1 MPHPVVIIGAGPIGL
16 AGAAQAQSR
25 GLDTIVLEAGA
36 SAGAAVSEW
45 GHIRLFSPWS
55 ELVDPVA
62 TALLVGSGW
71 QAPSLSAYPTG
82 DDWVSAY
89 LRPLA
94 EALERTD
101 EVQIRYGH
109 RVVGVTRFGRDRL
122 VDSGRD
128 DEPLVLQV
136 DTGDG
141 IERIT
146 ASAVVDASGTWGG
159 PNPLGG
165 DGLPALGELDHAHR
179 ISYRVPDL
187 RSEQGA
193 ERYAGQHVVVAG
205 TGASAQNALV
215 ELARLAESAPGT
227 RVTWLVRRPSVGNAF
242 GGGDNDQLEARGAL
256 GRSAERAAGSGAVT
270 AVTSFRTASVEP
282 QADGRLTV
290 TDFGGRTVTDVDEI
304 VAVTGF
310 RPDLGFLS
318 EIRLDLDP
326 VLQSP
331 RTLAPLIDPNVH
343 SCGTVYPHGA
353 KELVQPEPGFY
364 LVGMKSY
371 GRAPSFLTLTGGEQV
386 RSVVAAIAGDHLAAE
401 RVELVLPDTGVCGGS
416 GTFDDAAEDGGCCAP
431 GGPEL
436 ISIGRSDP
444 ETAR

>member
-16 AGAAQAQSR
+16 AAAAHAQSR

-55 ELVDPVA
+55 ELIDPA
-62 TALLVGSGW
+62 AAALLDGSGW
-71 QAPSLSAYPTG
+71 QAPTGTAYPTG
-82 DDWVSAY
+82 HDWVDGY
-89 LRPLA
+89 LKPLA
-94 EALERTD
+94 VALEKTD
-101 EVQIRYGH
+101 EVEVRYAH
-109 RVVGVTRFGRDRL
+109 RVVGVTRLGRDRL
-122 VDSGRD
+122 VDSGRE

-136 DTGDG
+136 DTGHG
-141 IERIT
+141 TERIT
-146 ASAVVDASGTWGG
+146 ASAVIDASGTWGG
-159 PNPLGG
+159 PNPLGA
-165 DGLPALGELDHAHR
+165 DGLPALGETVHADR
-179 ISYRVPDL
+179 ITYRVPDL
-187 RSEQGA
+187 RSEPGRQ
-193 ERYAGQHVVVAG
+193 RYAGKHVVVAG

-215 ELARLAESAPGT
+215 ELAHLAESAPGT

-256 GRSAERAAGSGAVT
+256 GKSAERAAGSGAVS
-270 AVTSFRTASVEP
+270 ARTSFRSASVV
-282 QADGRLTV
+282 QQDDGRLTV
-290 TDFGGRTVTDVDEI
+290 TDFDGQTVTDVDEI

-310 RPDLGFLS
+310 RPELGFLS

-353 KELVQPEPGFY
+353 KELVQPEPNFY

-371 GRAPSFLTLTGGEQV
+371 GRAPSFLTLTGCEQV
-386 RSVVAAIAGDHLAAE
+386 RSVVAAIAGDHGAAG
-401 RVELVLPDTGVCGGS
+401 RVELVLPETGVCGGS
-416 GTFDDAAEDGGCCAP
+416 GAFDEAADGGGCCAP
-431 GGPEL
+431 SVPEL
-436 ISIGRSDP
+436 ITVSG
-444 ETAR
+444 ARPGGGC

>member
-1 MPHPVVIIGAGPIGL
+1 MSHPVVIIGAGPIGL
-16 AGAAQAQSR
+16 AGAAHAQSR
-25 GLDTIVLEAGA
+25 GLDTIVLEAGP
-36 SAGAAVSEW
+36 SAGAAVSQW

-62 TALLVGSGW
+62 AALLDASGW
-71 QAPSLSAYPTG
+71 QAPAPSSYPTG
-82 DDWVSAY
+82 NDWVADY
-89 LRPLA
+89 LQPLA
-94 EALERTD
+94 DALEKTD
-101 EVQIRYGH
+101 EVEVRYGH

-122 VDSGRD
+122 VDSGREE
-128 DEPLVLQV
+128 EPLVLQV
-136 DTGDG
+136 DTGHG
-141 IERIT
+141 VERLT

-165 DGLPALGELDHAHR
+165 DGLPALGEATHADR

-187 RSEQGA
+187 RSEQGRQ
-193 ERYAGQHVVVAG
+193 RYAGKHVVVAG

-215 ELARLAESAPGT
+215 ELAHLAESAPGT
-227 RVTWLVRRPSVGNAF
+227 RVTWLVRRPTVGNAF

-256 GRSAERAAGSGAVT
+256 GRSAERAAGSGAVS
-270 AVTSFRTASVEP
+270 ARTSFRAASVEE
-282 QADGRLTV
+282 QEGGRLTV
-290 TDFGGRTVTDVDEI
+290 TDFGGQTVTDVDEI

-310 RPDLGFLS
+310 RPDLDFLS
-318 EIRLDLDP
+318 EVRLDLDP

-371 GRAPSFLTLTGGEQV
+371 GRAPSFLTLTGCEQV
-386 RSVVAAIAGDHLAAE
+386 RSVIAAIDGDREAAE
-401 RVELVLPDTGVCGGS
+401 RVELVLPDTGVCGGA
-416 GTFDDAAEDGGCCAP
+416 GTFDDAESDGGCCAP
-431 GGPEL
+431 AVPEL
-436 ISIGRSDP
+436 ITIGHVGSNVSR
-444 ETAR
+444 

>member
-16 AGAAQAQSR
+16 AGAAHAQSR

-36 SAGAAVSEW
+36 SAGAAVREW
-45 GHIRLFSPWS
+45 GHIRLFSPWT
-55 ELVDPVA
+55 ELIDSVA
-62 TALLVGSGW
+62 VALLDASGW
-71 QAPSLSAYPTG
+71 EAPTPTAYPTG
-82 DDWVSAY
+82 NDWVAHY
-89 LRPLA
+89 LQPLA
-94 EALERTD
+94 EALDKTD
-101 EVQIRYGH
+101 QVEVRYGH
-109 RVVGVTRFGRDRL
+109 GVIGVTRFGRDRL
-122 VDSGRD
+122 VDSGREE
-128 DEPLVLQV
+128 EPLVLQV
-136 DTGDG
+136 DTGHG

-165 DGLPALGELDHAHR
+165 DGLPALGELAVQDR

-187 RSEQGA
+187 RGEQGKH
-193 ERYAGQHVVVAG
+193 RYAGKHVIVAG

-215 ELARLAESAPGT
+215 ELTNLADSAPGT
-227 RVTWLVRRPSVGNAF
+227 RVSWLVRRPGVGTAF

-256 GRSAERAAGSGAVT
+256 GKSAERAAGSGAVT
-270 AVTSFRTASVEP
+270 PVTSFRTASVEQ

-310 RPDLGFLS
+310 RPDLRFLS
-318 EIRLDLDP
+318 EVRLDLDP

-364 LVGMKSY
+364 VVGMKSY
-371 GRAPSFLTLTGGEQV
+371 GRAPSFLTLTGCEQV
-386 RSVVAAIAGDHLAAE
+386 RSVVAEIAGDHESAE
-401 RVELVLPDTGVCGGS
+401 RVELALPDTGVCGGS
-416 GTFDDAAEDGGCCAP
+416 GTFDDDAGQGGGCCAP
-431 GGPEL
+431 GEAEL
-436 ISIGRSDP
+436 LSIGGL
-444 ETAR
+444 A

>member
-16 AGAAQAQSR
+16 AGAAHAQSR

-36 SAGAAVSEW
+36 SAGAAVQRV
-45 GHIRLFSPWS
+45 GPHP
-55 ELVDPVA
+55 
-62 TALLVGSGW
+62 ALLPVVRAHRPGRDRAPRRLRLGGARPPRRTPPVTSGS
-71 QAPSLSAYPTG
+71 TG
-82 DDWVSAY
+82 Y
-89 LRPLA
+89 LQPLA
-94 EALERTD
+94 DALETTD
-101 EVQIRYGH
+101 EVDVRYGH

-122 VDSGRD
+122 VDSGRE

-136 DTGDG
+136 DTGHG
-141 IERIT
+141 VERIT
-146 ASAVVDASGTWGG
+146 ARPSSTPPAPGAGPTRWAATASPRSARPPTPTGSATASPTCAASRAG
-159 PNPLGG
+159 
-165 DGLPALGELDHAHR
+165 
-179 ISYRVPDL
+179 S
-187 RSEQGA
+187 
-193 ERYAGQHVVVAG
+193 RYAGKHVVVAG

-215 ELARLAESAPGT
+215 ELAHLAESAPGT

-256 GRSAERAAGSGAVT
+256 GKSAERAAGSGAVT
-270 AVTSFRTASVEP
+270 ARTSFRTASVEQ

-290 TDFGGRTVTDVDEI
+290 TDFDGQTVTDVDEI

-310 RPDLGFLS
+310 RPDLAFLS

-371 GRAPSFLTLTGGEQV
+371 GRAPSFLTLTGCEQV
-386 RSVVAAIAGDHLAAE
+386 RSVIAAIAGDHEAAE
-401 RVELVLPDTGVCGGS
+401 PGRARPPRHRRLRRLRHVRRVRQ
-416 GTFDDAAEDGGCCAP
+416 AAVA
-431 GGPEL
+431 
-436 ISIGRSDP
+436 
-444 ETAR
+444 ARPRCPS

>member
-16 AGAAQAQSR
+16 AGAAQSQSR
-25 GLDTIVLEAGA
+25 GLETIVLEAGP

-55 ELVDPVA
+55 ELIDPVA
-62 TALLVGSGW
+62 STLLAGTGWEAPTAT
-71 QAPSLSAYPTG
+71 AYPTG
-82 DDWVSAY
+82 HDWVAGY
-89 LRPLA
+89 LQPLA
-94 EALERTD
+94 DALEKTD
-101 EVQIRYGH
+101 EVEVRYGH

-122 VDSGRD
+122 VDSGRE

-136 DTGDG
+136 DTGHG
-141 IERIT
+141 IQRIT

-165 DGLPALGELDHAHR
+165 DGLPALGETDHADR

-187 RSEQGA
+187 RSEHGKR
-193 ERYAGQHVVVAG
+193 RYAGKHVVVAG

-215 ELARLAESAPGT
+215 ELAHLAESAPDT

-256 GRSAERAAGSGAVT
+256 GKSAERAAGSGAVS
-270 AVTSFRTASVEP
+270 ARTSFRSASVE
-282 QADGRLTV
+282 QQDDGRLTV
-290 TDFGGRTVTDVDEI
+290 TDFDGQTVTDVDEI

-318 EIRLDLDP
+318 EVRLDLDP

-386 RSVVAAIAGDHLAAE
+386 RSVVAAIAGDHESAD
-401 RVELVLPDTGVCGGS
+401 RVELVLPETGVCGGS
-416 GTFDDAAEDGGCCAP
+416 GTFDEAEQSGGCCAP
-431 GGPEL
+431 EVPEL
-436 ISIGRSDP
+436 ITIGNVGSAVSR
-444 ETAR
+444 

>member
-1 MPHPVVIIGAGPIGL
+1 L
-16 AGAAQAQSR
+16 Q
-25 GLDTIVLEAGA
+25 
-36 SAGAAVSEW
+36 
-45 GHIRLFSPWS
+45 
-55 ELVDPVA
+55 
-62 TALLVGSGW
+62 
-71 QAPSLSAYPTG
+71 
-82 DDWVSAY
+82 
-89 LRPLA
+89 PLA
-94 EALERTD
+94 DALSSTD
-101 EVQIRYGH
+101 QVDVRYGH

-136 DTGDG
+136 DTGHG
-141 IERIT
+141 TERIT

-165 DGLPALGELDHAHR
+165 DGLPALGEAAVQDK

-187 RSEQGA
+187 RREQGRN
-193 ERYAGQHVVVAG
+193 RYAGKHVVVAG

-215 ELARLAESAPGT
+215 ELTNLADSAPGT
-227 RVTWLVRRPSVGNAF
+227 RVSWLVRRPAVGNAF

-256 GRSAERAAGSGAVT
+256 GKSAERAAASGAVT
-270 AVTSFRTASVEP
+270 PVTSFRTASVER

-290 TDFGGRTVTDVDEI
+290 TDFSGQTVTDVDEI

-310 RPDLGFLS
+310 RPDLGFLA
-318 EIRLDLDP
+318 EVRLDLDP

-353 KELVQPEPGFY
+353 KELVQPEPNFY

-371 GRAPSFLTLTGGEQV
+371 GRAPSFLTLTGCEQV
-386 RSVVAAIAGDHLAAE
+386 RSVVAAIAGDHQAAE

-416 GTFDDAAEDGGCCAP
+416 GTFDDAGEGGGCCAP
-431 GGPEL
+431 AEAEL
-436 ISIGRSDP
+436 LSIAGIS
-444 ETAR
+444 AR

>member
-16 AGAAQAQSR
+16 AGAAHAQSR
-25 GLDTIVLEAGA
+25 GLATIVLEAGA
-36 SAGAAVSEW
+36 SAGTAVSEW

-55 ELVDPVA
+55 ELIDPVA
-62 TALLVGSGW
+62 AAVLDGSGW
-71 QAPSLSAYPTG
+71 EAPVATAYPTG
-82 DDWVSAY
+82 DDWVAGY
-89 LRPLA
+89 LQPLA
-94 EALERTD
+94 DALDKTE
-101 EVQIRYGH
+101 EVEVRFGH

-122 VDSGRD
+122 VDSGRE

-136 DTGDG
+136 QTALG
-141 IERIT
+141 IQRLT
-146 ASAVVDASGTWGG
+146 AMAVIDASGTWGG

-165 DGLPALGELDHAHR
+165 DGLPALGETTYADR

-187 RSEQGA
+187 RSEQGRQ
-193 ERYAGQHVVVAG
+193 RYAGKHVVVAG

-215 ELARLAESAPGT
+215 ELAHLAESAPAT

-256 GRSAERAAGSGAVT
+256 GKSAERAAGGGAVS
-270 AVTSFRTASVEP
+270 ARTSFRCESVE
-282 QADGRLTV
+282 QQDDGRLTV
-290 TDFGGRTVTDVDEI
+290 TGFGGQTVTDVDEI

-371 GRAPSFLTLTGGEQV
+371 GRAPSFLTLTGCEQV
-386 RSVVAAIAGDHLAAE
+386 RSVIAAIAGDHEAAE
-401 RVELVLPDTGVCGGS
+401 RVELVLPVTGVCGGS
-416 GTFDDAAEDGGCCAP
+416 GAFDDAGEGGGCCAP
-431 GGPEL
+431 AEAGL
-436 ISIGRSDP
+436 LSIGGV
-444 ETAR
+444 TAR